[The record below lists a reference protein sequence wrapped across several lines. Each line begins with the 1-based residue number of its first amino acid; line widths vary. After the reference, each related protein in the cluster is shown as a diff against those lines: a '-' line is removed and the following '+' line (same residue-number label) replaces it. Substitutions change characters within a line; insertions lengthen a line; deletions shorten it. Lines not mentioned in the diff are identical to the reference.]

1 MINYFQGYEALKL
14 KDDTS
19 LQEMTQ
25 DKWLLLGRG
34 NSDSYD
40 FITLRLKIGE
50 KKFFASYFMLYN
62 YLCMILKILNGS
74 QYQ

>member
-34 NSDSYD
+34 NGAKSYD
-40 FITLRLKIGE
+40 FITLRLNTG
-50 KKFFASYFMLYN
+50 KKFLCFFYN
-62 YLCMILKILNGS
+62 VV
-74 QYQ
+74 

>member
-25 DKWLLLGRG
+25 DKWLLLGRENG
-34 NSDSYD
+34 ASYD
-40 FITLRLKIGE
+40 FITLGLNIG
-50 KKFFASYFMLYN
+50 K
-62 YLCMILKILNGS
+62 KILCFFYNVV
-74 QYQ
+74 

>member
-25 DKWLLLGRG
+25 DKWLLLGRENG
-34 NSDSYD
+34 ARYD
-40 FITLRLKIGE
+40 FITL
-50 KKFFASYFMLYN
+50 
-62 YLCMILKILNGS
+62 
-74 QYQ
+74 

>member
-40 FITLRLKIGE
+40 FITLRLKIG
-50 KKFFASYFMLYN
+50 KKISLLLVLCYIIIFA
-62 YLCMILKILNGS
+62 
-74 QYQ
+74 